1 MARRALG
8 SVAILLVAAALGCS
22 TTQPTAKP
30 AQSAQVTFQA
40 NAPRVL
46 LYEVWDA
53 TLVTVTSYP
62 DNPGRPPDQVVA
74 DLGLWCDVAASA
86 DLQQRLSA
94 TYPFRFSVEIEVIR
108 AGTSTIER
116 ISGASYASSYGSVT
130 AYDETPAAT
139 TTTHLKEWSR
149 DLSDD
154 STPDVKVTLT
164 LKNGRRI
171 STASRDFI
179 EKIKIPS
186 NTSTSY
192 GSQCPY
198 GGPTSAAILG
208 DPGVA
213 GSPSSFGF
221 ELNAG
226 DTVIVK
232 ARKDTN
238 PAATALF
245 TNAPP
250 TFGSQI
256 YLEGKD
262 VSSSLV
268 GNTFSPQNSQD
279 GISYSFTL
287 R

>member
-1 MARRALG
+1 
-8 SVAILLVAAALGCS
+8 
-22 TTQPTAKP
+22 
-30 AQSAQVTFQA
+30 
-40 NAPRVL
+40 
-46 LYEVWDA
+46 
-53 TLVTVTSYP
+53 
-62 DNPGRPPDQVVA
+62 
-74 DLGLWCDVAASA
+74 
-86 DLQQRLSA
+86 
-94 TYPFRFSVEIEVIR
+94 
-108 AGTSTIER
+108 
-116 ISGASYASSYGSVT
+116 
-130 AYDETPAAT
+130 
-139 TTTHLKEWSR
+139 
-149 DLSDD
+149 
-154 STPDVKVTLT
+154 
-164 LKNGRRI
+164 
-171 STASRDFI
+171 
-179 EKIKIPS
+179 
-186 NTSTSY
+186 
-192 GSQCPY
+192 
-198 GGPTSAAILG
+198 
-208 DPGVA
+208 VA